1 MQTKKIAVLGSGVVG
16 EVLANGFLKH
26 GYEVMRGSRDPAKL
40 NEWKSKA
47 VGKVS
52 VGTFEQAAAY
62 GDIVVFSV
70 KGGAAESIIKGL
82 PAGAIAGKT
91 IIDTT
96 NPIADLPPTNG
107 VLNFFT
113 SLNDSLMERLQKI
126 APAANFVKAFSS
138 VGNAWM
144 VDPQFPGG
152 KPTMFI
158 CGNSDSA
165 KTGVRE
171 ILAQFGWETEDMG
184 KVESARAIE
193 PLCMLWCIPGFLR
206 NEWSHAFKLLKK

>member
-1 MQTKKIAVLGSGVVG
+1 MQTNKVAVLGSGVVG

-26 GYEVMRGSRDPAKL
+26 GYAVMRGSRDPAKL

-47 VGKVS
+47 GANAS
-52 VGTFEQAAAY
+52 VGTFEQAANF
-62 GDIVVFSV
+62 GDLVVLSV
-70 KGGAAESIIKGL
+70 KGGAAESLVKSLSEKSIT
-82 PAGAIAGKT
+82 GKT

-107 VLNFFT
+107 VLSFFT
-113 SLNDSLMERLQKI
+113 DLNGSLMERLQKI
-126 APAANFVKAFSS
+126 ATGANFVKAFSC

-144 VDPQFPGG
+144 VDPQFPSG

-158 CGNSDSA
+158 CGNNEQA
-165 KTGVRE
+165 KSEVQA
-171 ILAQFGWETEDMG
+171 ILAQFGWLTEDMG

-206 NEWSHAFKLLKK
+206 NEWSHAFSLLKK